1 MGSLGQKSGNG
12 PGPSAKH
19 KFVDREDNR
28 MGLAWLG
35 ANLADFQQQ
44 SQIAV
49 AASTLRKS
57 VCQMPGCGK
66 PKDDAIHDV

>member
-1 MGSLGQKSGNG
+1 MSRSKADSR

-19 KFVDREDNR
+19 KFVSREEDRG
-28 MGLAWLG
+28 GLAWLG
-35 ANLADFQQQ
+35 ANLVDFQQQ

-57 VCQMPGCGK
+57 VCQLPGCGK
-66 PKDDAIHDV
+66 PKDDPIHE